1 MPRCERIGF
10 FRTLS
15 RQTFLLLTG
24 AVLSS
29 SCVEDQGDHELES
42 MGEDEAPALAG
53 RGKGAGSRP
62 YVHPLRESRSV
73 DGLRPFVD
81 TNDSPEGLR
90 YGIEEGVEIDE
101 AGEIR
106 RISGIFEYEVRET
119 TPAELERMR
128 RMKTPRVAA
137 MPSFIMSP
145 RLLEYVGSDATEPV
159 TVLMRIREPDGPGLQ
174 ARLNMLTASGEIRSV
189 ADEEAWRRRLIGE
202 RQFSVQMA
210 QAPIIASI
218 TAAGGDVLTTYE
230 NLFGLDARLTPEM
243 ILALAERPDVVRMDL
258 DVQAVQSAEIMGTLV
273 AAGTQI
279 QQFIDDG
286 NDGEF
291 GSDVHA
297 AIIDLDDYH
306 DEHPGFKETSAAGTR
321 IAGKFTCGA
330 SCVAVANFPVP
341 GNAHAT
347 WTAGLVLGDLRD
359 AQDPAY
365 PGAATLAQ
373 RDRSG
378 YAGEARAYFYKL
390 SPGTAS
396 SARKALDHVIAV
408 SPTPRIV
415 TLVAGFPTDDD
426 QCLGESS
433 LSMDANDLFESG
445 QLLIAAAGN
454 TGHAV
459 TTDCTVLSPASAI
472 GAFAVGGHGNSDM
485 GLESDVR
492 TAGIYTLSPFGGA
505 SATEGKSRSIIDVTA
520 YAARRKLF
528 DTAGGYTIFSTGTS
542 VSAPTVAGSAIDY
555 NDFFKTANAGSTTID
570 QPGSMAVSLLLM
582 GDRQS
587 RVGGKLTFG
596 FDPLWGAGRLKMR
609 KADAGGLDA
618 PAIWKIGSACIEQN
632 ETFTVPINSG
642 LALSNT
648 VNDFKAAIYWYDRR
662 HELGTAIDDI
672 DLYLRTTAL
681 TDLEYSTA
689 TSDEKE
695 RVYHGSIGG
704 NAIQLD
710 IVGYDVTADNEG
722 CGANSMRVY
731 WSYFYEDDARDDAD
745 GPTLAEIERE

>member
-1 MPRCERIGF
+1 M
-10 FRTLS
+10 
-15 RQTFLLLTG
+15 LLLLGG
-24 AVLSS
+24 AILSN
-29 SCVEDQGDHELES
+29 SCVEEQGDEEDDFAIEPQ
-42 MGEDEAPALAG
+42 GEGEARSIAADSG
-53 RGKGAGSRP
+53 TASVVP
-62 YVHPLRESRSV
+62 YIHPLRESRAV
-73 DGLRPFVD
+73 GGLRPFVD
-81 TNDSPEGLR
+81 TNDSPDGRR

-101 AGEIR
+101 TGEVR
-106 RISGIFEYEVRET
+106 RVSGIFEYEVRET
-119 TPAELERMR
+119 TTAELERMR
-128 RMKTPRVAA
+128 RVKLPPVAA
-137 MPSFIMSP
+137 APSPLMSP
-145 RLLEYVGSDATEPV
+145 RMLEYVRSGGTEPV
-159 TVLMRIREPDGPGLQ
+159 TVLMRVREPDIPGLQ
-174 ARLNMLTASGEIRSV
+174 AQLNALTASGEIRSQ
-189 ADEEAWRRRLIGE
+189 ADHEAWERRLIGE
-202 RQFSVQMA
+202 RQSAVQTA
-210 QAPIIASI
+210 QAPVIEAI
-218 TAAGGDVLTTYE
+218 TAVGGDVLTTYE
-230 NLFGLDARLTPEM
+230 NLFGLDARLTPAM
-243 ILALAERPDVVRMDL
+243 VLALAEHPDVVRMDL

-297 AIIDLDDYH
+297 AIVDLDDYH

-330 SCVAVANFPVP
+330 SCVSVVNFPVP
-341 GNAHAT
+341 GIAHST
-347 WTAGLVLGDLRD
+347 WVAGLVLGDLRD

-365 PGAATLAQ
+365 PGAATVAQ
-373 RDRSG
+373 SDRSG
-378 YAGEARAYFYKL
+378 YAGEARGYFYKL
-390 SPGTAS
+390 SPGFAS
-396 SARKALDHVIAV
+396 SARRAFDHIITV
-408 SPTPRIV
+408 SPKPRIV
-415 TLVAGFPTDDD
+415 ALAAGFPTDDD
-426 QCLGESS
+426 QCLGESP
-433 LSMDANDLFESG
+433 LNMDANDLFENG
-445 QLLIAAAGN
+445 QLLIASAGN

-492 TAGIYTLSPFGGA
+492 TATIYTDSPFGGA
-505 SATEGKSRSIIDVTA
+505 SASEGKSRTIIDVTA
-520 YAARRKLF
+520 YAPRRKLF

-542 VSAPTVAGSAIDY
+542 VSGPTVAGSAIDY

-596 FDPLWGAGRLKMR
+596 YDPLWGAGRLKMR

-632 ETFTVPINSG
+632 ETFTVPINTG

-681 TDLEYSTA
+681 TDLEYSTS

-695 RVYHGSIGG
+695 RVYHGAIGG

-722 CGANSMRVY
+722 CGANSMLVY
-731 WSYFYEDDARDDAD
+731 WSYFYEDDARDDPD